1 METLILAISIVNLIL
16 LIRTGNVLYTLNI
29 EMKKELKKLKKQN
42 YELRKEI

>member
-16 LIRTGNVLYTLNI
+16 LIRTGNVLYTLNV

>member
-42 YELRKEI
+42 YALRKEI